1 MIDILVF
8 DIDGTL
14 TDRHSGE
21 IPGSIDRAIKHL
33 KSHKKTILIATGR
46 PLFEVGNDIKSR
58 LQPDG
63 IVSYNGKLVVDA
75 SGKVYVD
82 EPIDPTYLKAVLDE
96 IINLDLDHAVHLR
109 DKTLILKGTSIQ
121 KHMLAVTKK
130 ASKFVKVQS
139 EPGDEPVYNIMIH
152 TDDETNVAKLH
163 EKFPDLV
170 IEAIIP
176 GFYDLYPA
184 GNSKATG
191 VEAIL
196 RRMGISWNRVM
207 AFGDNLNDLD
217 MLKKAFYG
225 IVMEDG
231 HPDLK
236 KQKGLH
242 VTHASG
248 QDGILN
254 ALLKFGLID
263 HDDNRLDWTR
273 FKHRFTSTIVRY
285 TLPISGFLFIST
297 VYDAMRKAWSTTT
310 WTNLALGFI
319 LLGYSVYEVIR
330 HDEV

>member
-21 IPGSIDRAIKHL
+21 IPESIDHAIKHL

-46 PLFEVGNDIKSR
+46 PLFEVGNDIRSR
-58 LQPDG
+58 LQPDA
-63 IVSYNGKLVVDA
+63 IVSTNGKLVVDA

-82 EPIDPTYLKAVLDE
+82 QPIDQQYLNEVLTE
-96 IINLDLDHAVHLR
+96 ITSLGLDHAVHLK

-121 KHMLAVTKK
+121 KHMQAVTQKP
-130 ASKFVKVQS
+130 SKFVKVHAG
-139 EPGDEPVYNIMIH
+139 PVTEPVYNVMIH
-152 TDDETNVAKLH
+152 TEERSDIDQLQT
-163 EKFPDLV
+163 KFPDLV
-170 IEAIIP
+170 IEPIIP
-176 GFYDLYPA
+176 GFYDLYPS
-184 GNSKATG
+184 GSSKATG
-191 VEAIL
+191 VEAVL
-196 RRMGISWNRVM
+196 RRMGASWNRVM
-207 AFGDNLNDLD
+207 AFGDNVNDLE

-248 QDGILN
+248 QDGILK

-263 HDDNRLDWTR
+263 HEDNRLDWTR
-273 FKHRFTSTIVRY
+273 FKHRFITTMVRY

-297 VYDAMRKAWSTTT
+297 VYDSMRGAWSSTT
-310 WTNLALGFI
+310 WTNLALAVI
-319 LLGYSVYEVIR
+319 LLGYSITEVIK
-330 HDEV
+330 HDKD

>member
-46 PLFEVGNDIKSR
+46 PLFEVGNDIRSR

-75 SGKVYVD
+75 TGKVYVD
-82 EPIDPTYLKAVLDE
+82 QPIDPEYLKTVLDE
-96 IINLDLDHAVHLR
+96 IISLGLDHAVHLR
-109 DKTLILKGTSIQ
+109 DKTIILKGTSIQ
-121 KHMLAVTKK
+121 KHMQAVTKK
-130 ASKFVKVQS
+130 PSKFVKVQS
-139 EPGDEPVYNIMIH
+139 GPVTEPVYNIMIH
-152 TDDETNVAKLH
+152 TDDDAPIAQLK

-176 GFYDLYPA
+176 GFYDLYPS

-196 RRMGISWNRVM
+196 RRMGASWNRVM
-207 AFGDNLNDLD
+207 AFGDNINDLE

-231 HPDLK
+231 HPELK

-248 QDGILN
+248 QDGILK
-254 ALLKFGLID
+254 ALLKYGLID

-273 FKHRFTSTIVRY
+273 FKHRFISTMVRY

-297 VYDAMRKAWSTTT
+297 VYDSMRGAWSSTT
-310 WTNLALGFI
+310 WTNLVLAVI
-319 LLGYSVYEVIR
+319 LLGYSIVEVIK
-330 HDEV
+330 HDKD